1 MSEEQASGDAADTDT
16 YALKSADLP
25 EVDAPD
31 LPYRPPMPKSY
42 RPKMGMI
49 GTGGISASHLDAYRT
64 AGWDVA
70 ALWNRTRSKAE
81 EKAAT
86 YCPQASIEDD
96 WQTILANS
104 DIDVVDI
111 TLHPEHR
118 APIIRAVLEAGKHVL
133 SQKPFVTD
141 LDLGE
146 DLVKLAR
153 DKGVKLAVNQNSRWA
168 PYKAYMREAVR
179 AGLIGDVLSAHIA
192 IHWDHGWTAGTPFDE
207 IDDLILYDFGVHWFD
222 FIASMVGKRA
232 QSVFATA
239 SHAKGQAN
247 KTPLFAQAMIRL
259 DGGQASLVFDG
270 GIPHGPRDTSFVGGT
285 LGSLQSDGPDLGQQS
300 VTMTTP
306 EGIARPTLEGQWF
319 NDGFGGAMGELLCA
333 IEEGREPS
341 NGAEENLHSLA
352 MAFAAVESRITGKE
366 VTIGSVRKLPS

>member
-1 MSEEQASGDAADTDT
+1 MTDDAADTDT

-25 EVDAPD
+25 EIAAPD
-31 LPYRPPMPKSY
+31 VSYQPPHPKTY
-42 RPKMGMI
+42 QPKIGMI

-81 EKAAT
+81 EKAAA
-86 YCPQASIEDD
+86 YCPDARIEDD
-96 WQTILANS
+96 WQAILTNS
-104 DIDVVDI
+104 EIDVVDI

-118 APIIRAVLEAGKHVL
+118 VSFMKAALEAGKHVL

-141 LDLGE
+141 LSLGE
-146 DLVKLAR
+146 DLVKLAK
-153 DKGVKLAVNQNSRWA
+153 DKGVKLAVNQNGRWA
-168 PYKAYMREAVR
+168 PHKAFMREVVR

-192 IHWDHGWTAGTPFDE
+192 IHWNHGWTAGTPFDE
-207 IDDLILYDFGVHWFD
+207 IDDLVLYDFGVHWFD
-222 FIASMVGKRA
+222 FIASLVGARA

-247 KTPLFAQAMIRL
+247 NVPLLAQALVRL
-259 DGGQASLVFDG
+259 DGGQASLTFDG

-285 LGSLQSDGPDLGQQS
+285 LGSLQSDGPDLGKQT
-300 VTMTTP
+300 VTMTMP
-306 EGIARPTLEGQWF
+306 DGIARPKLDGQWF
-319 NDGFGGAMGELLCA
+319 NDGFQGAMGELLCA
-333 IEEGREPS
+333 VEDDREPS
-341 NGAEENLHSLA
+341 NGAAENLQSLA

-366 VTIGSVRKLPS
+366 VTIGSVRRLPS